1 MLRYLSMNGSI
12 PRKVNLF
19 LRERLD
25 QFAKEVKGWAD
36 ADPVLGH
43 HILPDLTV
51 DIARDIVDHS
61 SLHPKIIASN
71 LP

>member
-1 MLRYLSMNGSI
+1 
-12 PRKVNLF
+12 